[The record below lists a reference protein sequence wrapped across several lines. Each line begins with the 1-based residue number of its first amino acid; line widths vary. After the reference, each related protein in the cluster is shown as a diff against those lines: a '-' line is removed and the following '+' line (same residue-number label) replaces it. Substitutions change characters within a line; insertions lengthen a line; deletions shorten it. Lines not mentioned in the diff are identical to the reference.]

1 MIAALENNFLLL
13 FMRQSGGHGVLAPSV
28 TAVMPNLSMVLSKDR
43 VQALALAHCC
53 HAKLIHGACKRHTVQ
68 VSLHSLFCK

>member
-1 MIAALENNFLLL
+1 
-13 FMRQSGGHGVLAPSV
+13 MRQSGGHGVLASSV

-53 HAKLIHGACKRHTVQ
+53 QLNLFMVLAKGTQCR
-68 VSLHSLFCK
+68 